1 MVWVLGGVHP
11 AGAALFDV
19 ASRDTL
25 QLEEGVT
32 VSPPE
37 RPYYVVGDE
46 SLAGITYGITPP
58 LPPGLRFDPASGE
71 VSGTP
76 LAAGIDPAEIALKR
90 VYTRQSPDIFY
101 LELRRRTAARWEA

>member
-1 MVWVLGGVHP
+1 MRWWRGACHGWRRAQGGAGGLILGMVWMLAGAHP

-19 ASRDTL
+19 AARDTL
-25 QLEEGVT
+25 QLEEGVAI
-32 VSPPE
+32 SPPE

-46 SLAGITYGITPP
+46 SLAGITYDITPP

-76 LAAGIDPAEIALKR
+76 LAAGTDPAR
-90 VYTRQSPDIFY
+90 
-101 LELRRRTAARWEA
+101 AAGGP